1 MHSSYL
7 KALFVGS
14 ISACFCAANAQS
26 FVNGN
31 FETGNLSG
39 WTVTPTS
46 NGTTDVQDAVQYDID
61 AGGPLT
67 TNFAGHFAVAEVNFD
82 STQQGILLTQ
92 YMTLSSGIQYTFD
105 FDWAAQTTGSNAEGG
120 VFSLVVNGSAIVTQS
135 AGNIGATPIVG
146 HITALFTP
154 TSTGSYVVG
163 SSITR
168 PWQSPGNLFQYV
180 DNFNVSSPVPEP
192 ASLLVIALGA
202 AGFAVR
208 RRTRK

>member
-1 MHSSYL
+1 MHLNYL
-7 KALFVGS
+7 KVLFVGS
-14 ISACFCAANAQS
+14 MAASFCAANAQS

-31 FETGNLSG
+31 FETGNLTG

-92 YMTLSSGIQYTFD
+92 TMTLTGGTKYTFD

-120 VFSLVVNGSAIVTQS
+120 VFALVVNGSAIVTQS
-135 AGNIGATPIVG
+135 AGSIATSPIVG
-146 HITALFTP
+146 HITAMYTP
-154 TSTGSYVVG
+154 TSTGSFAVG

-168 PWQSPGNLFQYV
+168 PYQSPGNLFQYV
-180 DNFNVSSPVPEP
+180 DNFKVSSAVPEP
-192 ASLLVIALGA
+192 ASVLAIALGV
-202 AGFAVR
+202 AGFAIR